1 MINQELE
8 TSLQKIDTL
17 RQDIRKAEKL
27 RRELELRAED
37 SLNEAA
43 KERKMREKAEKEL
56 NAFRGGESEGG
67 GGVPASEVHNCAC
80 RHFND
85 ITMLTLPLYKVGLI
99 LSVAMVCLDFVLK
112 FRSPVGQGRSCSI
125 RGTYQNSSTKYSVT

>member
-1 MINQELE
+1 MILILQELE

-43 KERKMREKAEKEL
+43 KEKKMREKAEKEL
-56 NAFRGGESEGG
+56 AAFKGGEGG
-67 GGVPASEVHNCAC
+67 GGVPASSEVHHNSYQCK
-80 RHFND
+80 D
-85 ITMLTLPLYKVGLI
+85 ICSNHLEESTVPGL
-99 LSVAMVCLDFVLK
+99 
-112 FRSPVGQGRSCSI
+112 
-125 RGTYQNSSTKYSVT
+125 

>member
-1 MINQELE
+1 MILQELE

-43 KERKMREKAEKEL
+43 KEKKMREKAEKEL
-56 NAFRGGESEGG
+56 VTFKGGEGGGG
-67 GGVPASEVHNCAC
+67 GGVPASSEVHNCAC
-80 RHFND
+80 
-85 ITMLTLPLYKVGLI
+85 
-99 LSVAMVCLDFVLK
+99 
-112 FRSPVGQGRSCSI
+112 
-125 RGTYQNSSTKYSVT
+125 

>member
-67 GGVPASEVHNCAC
+67 GGGVPASEVHNCAC
-80 RHFND
+80 
-85 ITMLTLPLYKVGLI
+85 
-99 LSVAMVCLDFVLK
+99 
-112 FRSPVGQGRSCSI
+112 
-125 RGTYQNSSTKYSVT
+125 

>member
-1 MINQELE
+1 MIVQELE

-43 KERKMREKAEKEL
+43 KEKKMRERAEKEL
-56 NAFRGGESEGG
+56 LAFRGEGG
-67 GGVPASEVHNCAC
+67 GGIPASEVIA
-80 RHFND
+80 
-85 ITMLTLPLYKVGLI
+85 
-99 LSVAMVCLDFVLK
+99 LD
-112 FRSPVGQGRSCSI
+112 
-125 RGTYQNSSTKYSVT
+125 